1 MFVAPK
7 YGNII
12 AVIIGVGI
20 SLTPLEFRPQIA
32 ASILKVV
39 LLVIIS
45 QLLAR
50 LRQGWFGYI
59 TLFFFS
65 GCCCLWRLLWILQNS
80 TTQICQEIQG
90 CGFQPKIYGLVSCL
104 DIRDD
109 RPRTGGRFDHVP
121 YTVYEETRTTTL
133 FQSQYS
139 LRVGMFA
146 LPPSRIS
153 FLLQVFQH
161 ISRCSATNT
170 KQP

>member
-1 MFVAPK
+1 MKNVPR
-7 YGNII
+7 YGREKKSCWRDYVR
-12 AVIIGVGI
+12 AG
-20 SLTPLEFRPQIA
+20 
-32 ASILKVV
+32 
-39 LLVIIS
+39 LV
-45 QLLAR
+45 
-50 LRQGWFGYI
+50 
-59 TLFFFS
+59 TLPSSFFS
-65 GCCCLWRLLWILQNS
+65 GCCCLWRLLWILQNI

-104 DIRDD
+104 DIRDN

-121 YTVYEETRTTTL
+121 YTIYEETRTTTL

-146 LPPSRIS
+146 LLPSRIS